1 MELLATVHWVA
12 RHEAASSADEAV
24 AKFYSWNDRKRM
36 FREQHIR
43 IAWEALRKAGWLAN
57 PESARPQLRPVA

>member
-12 RHEAASSADEAV
+12 RQETASTADEAV
-24 AKFYSWNDRKRM
+24 AKVYAWNDRKRM

-43 IAWEALRKAGWLAN
+43 IAWELLGGKGWLAD
-57 PESARPQLRPVA
+57 PASHAGRG